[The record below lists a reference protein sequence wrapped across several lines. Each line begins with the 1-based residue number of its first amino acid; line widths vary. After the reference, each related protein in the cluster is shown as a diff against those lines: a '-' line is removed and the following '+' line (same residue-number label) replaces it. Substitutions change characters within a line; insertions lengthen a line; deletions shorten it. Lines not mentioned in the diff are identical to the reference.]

1 MCLQKRGKT
10 VARKI
15 VITSGKGGV
24 GKSTICL
31 NLGIQLARNNARV
44 VMLDVDVGLNNLDI
58 VAGIENR
65 VAYDLIDVLE
75 GRVCVEQ
82 ALVVDQDFLDLYYL
96 PTCHTYN
103 TGRVSVENLQNITN
117 ELSGSFDYILLDC
130 PAGIDFGFHRAVFC
144 ASEALI
150 VTTPHLTSVKD
161 ADKVATLL
169 CNYNLDSVGLVV
181 NKTDEHLVLSLR
193 KKLLSPQNISKA
205 LGLPLMGNIPESKVL
220 SYQSS
225 LEGRAYVMDKKLN
238 NAFLQ
243 LANNVFYGN
252 AIQQKISNRGE

>member
-1 MCLQKRGKT
+1 M
-10 VARKI
+10 ARKI

-24 GKSTICL
+24 GKSTVCL

-65 VAYDLIDVLE
+65 IAYDLIDVLE

-82 ALVVDQDFLDLYYL
+82 ALVVDQDFFDLYYL

-103 TGRVSVENLQNITN
+103 TGRVSVQNLQSITN
-117 ELSGSFDYILLDC
+117 ELSSSFDYILIDC

-169 CNYNLDSVGLVV
+169 CNYNLDNVGLVV
-181 NKTDEHLVLSLR
+181 NKIDEPLVLR
-193 KKLLSPQNISKA
+193 KKMLSPQNIAKV
-205 LGLPLMGNIPESKVL
+205 LGLPLMGSIPESKML
-220 SYQSS
+220 SSQSS
-225 LEGRAYVMDKKLN
+225 TEGRAYVMDKKLN
-238 NAFLQ
+238 NAFLG
-243 LANNVFYGN
+243 LASNIFYGS
-252 AIQQKISNRGE
+252 AIQQKILNRGE